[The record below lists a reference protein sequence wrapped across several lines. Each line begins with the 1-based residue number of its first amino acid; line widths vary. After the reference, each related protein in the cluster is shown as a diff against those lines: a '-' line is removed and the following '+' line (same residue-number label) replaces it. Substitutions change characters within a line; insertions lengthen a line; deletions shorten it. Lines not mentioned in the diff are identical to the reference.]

1 MYLMN
6 VDAKII
12 NEIFANGIQQH
23 TEKIIQHHQVGF
35 TPGAQGRFTTCKSI
49 TIIITATKEKAKS
62 T

>member
-35 TPGAQGRFTTCKSI
+35 TPGAQGQFNTCKSVN
-49 TIIITATKEKAKS
+49 IIITATKEKAKS